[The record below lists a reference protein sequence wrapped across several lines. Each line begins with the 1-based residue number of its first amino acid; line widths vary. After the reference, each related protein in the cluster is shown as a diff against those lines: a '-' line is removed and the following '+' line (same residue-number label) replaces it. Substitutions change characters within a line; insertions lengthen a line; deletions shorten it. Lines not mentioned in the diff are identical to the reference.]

1 MINFS
6 FSIENPFSKKFKGL
20 IFKHGPLSS
29 HKRWELEVNKTNVL
43 LGLSFAL
50 TAMRDHAG
58 LIIGISLLTFEM
70 HFQIYD
76 TRHWNRLLNS
86 WE

>member
-6 FSIENPFSKKFKGL
+6 CSIENPLSKKFKGL
-20 IFKHGPLSS
+20 IFKNGSLYC

-43 LGLSFAL
+43 LGLEFAL

-58 LIIGISLLTFEM
+58 LTIGVSLLTFEL

-76 TRHWNRLLNS
+76 TRHWNRLLNN